1 MVAKTT
7 KCARV
12 AGADGRV
19 CVCRYEEVSHV
30 ELHDSRESQVL
41 GVCEE
46 LDLTPSS
53 TCSRDATSECRI
65 RYAGR
70 GATPCQG
77 SSASVG
83 ARSQGAIVLGRLG
96 ERVCVLKD
104 TSPNTT
110 GRADES
116 LGLEAMLDDF
126 DALLGICEGN
136 ECDTHTS
143 DHDEHR
149 VSRVGLEVAHLGPLP
164 RPTSS
169 CRGSRRSVAGFAS
182 FGRGLSQ
189 QHQGHCSV
197 STQDDDGMQDLAREL
212 SWSID
217 TKDDDA

>member
-1 MVAKTT
+1 
-7 KCARV
+7 
-12 AGADGRV
+12 
-19 CVCRYEEVSHV
+19 V

-46 LDLTPSS
+46 LNLTASS
-53 TCSRDATSECRI
+53 TCSTDATSDCRI
-65 RYAGR
+65 RYPGR
-70 GATPCQG
+70 RATPCRG
-77 SSASVG
+77 TSG
-83 ARSQGAIVLGRLG
+83 CLGTGSQGAIVLGRLG
-96 ERVCVLKD
+96 QRAGVLKD

-116 LGLEAMLDDF
+116 LGLEAMLSDF
-126 DALLGICEGN
+126 DALLGIGEGN

-143 DHDEHR
+143 DHHEHR
-149 VSRVGLEVAHLGPLP
+149 VSRVGLEVAHLGPVP

-197 STQDDDGMQDLAREL
+197 STQDDDGMQDLGCEF
-212 SWSID
+212 SWSMD